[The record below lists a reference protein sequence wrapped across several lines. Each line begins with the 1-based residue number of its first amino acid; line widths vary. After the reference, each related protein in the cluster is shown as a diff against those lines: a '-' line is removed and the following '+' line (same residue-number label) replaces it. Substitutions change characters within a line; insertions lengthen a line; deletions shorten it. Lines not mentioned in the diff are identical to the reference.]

1 MAKTTTAQRT
11 TTSVVEFPGIVSR
24 LEQARNEQMRFRLWL
39 GLASFFL
46 GAFGILSVF
55 MLVDWMWV
63 VPAGLRLL
71 ALPALAGFAVAL
83 VAQSQRPYDKPE
95 AAADAETQFP
105 ELGQRV
111 RNRSSVCR
119 SRVEARP
126 GVTGIAAGTGTPDR
140 SPGRC
145 ARLRKLI
152 PWPIFERRA
161 IGVFLVSVIALVT
174 LLASPSLRIAALRM
188 LFFPAQY
195 TTMRVEPG
203 DLTLKAG
210 EPLKLAVTLDGRP
223 VKSAQWLHR
232 MKSGGDWVSHPL
244 APDSRQASP
253 RSRSRACST
262 RPLKVARKTSSTAW
276 SPASSRA
283 GPFRSRSSIPCS

>member
-11 TTSVVEFPGIVSR
+11 TTSVVEFPGVVSR

-111 RNRSSVCR
+111 RTVLQYADPASKPVP
-119 SRVEARP
+119 A
-126 GVTGIAAGTGTPDR
+126 
-140 SPGRC
+140 SPGLLRAL
-145 ARLRKLI
+145 ARQTDHLAAALDFRKLI

-195 TTMRVEPG
+195 TTMQRRARRP
-203 DLTLKAG
+203 DPQSRRAAQARSHSRRPAG
-210 EPLKLAVTLDGRP
+210 QVGP
-223 VKSAQWLHR
+223 V
-232 MKSGGDWVSHPL
+232 
-244 APDSRQASP
+244 
-253 RSRSRACST
+253 
-262 RPLKVARKTSSTAW
+262 
-276 SPASSRA
+276 ASSNEEWRRLGLASARA
-283 GPFRSRSSIPCS
+283 GARARRVREAARGPAQRDP